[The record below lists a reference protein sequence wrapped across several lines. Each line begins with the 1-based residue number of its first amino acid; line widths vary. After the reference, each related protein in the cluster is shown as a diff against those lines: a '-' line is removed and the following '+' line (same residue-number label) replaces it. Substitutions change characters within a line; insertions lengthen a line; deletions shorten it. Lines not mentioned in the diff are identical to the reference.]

1 VTWPKKIERFR
12 EPVGWECK
20 DVPPDLILAV
30 MQHESGGV
38 PGREGGRGTKC
49 GMLPTASGGQV
60 EICRA
65 LGLMQIHPRTV
76 ASWNE
81 HGNETAFVEDMTGDD
96 ERAIRM
102 QIRIGCWYLAAC
114 VAGLHKY
121 YPESFPA
128 VSAIQADQNQLQC
141 ALIGYAVGLGALR
154 KKLDQLKE
162 ENKPLTY
169 EQLVK
174 SFPEWGKSQK
184 TGKWINRP
192 LHYAA
197 VVWDQYAKNQTGAT
211 IPTTPP
217 GLIAR
222 IGKAWNGGGWLLV
235 PVAAGLLWSLGKKD
249 ES

>member
-1 VTWPKKIERFR
+1 MTWPKKIERWR

-20 DVPPDLILAV
+20 DLPPDLVLAV
-30 MQHESGGV
+30 LQHESGGT
-38 PGREGGRGTKC
+38 PGREGSRGTKC

-60 EICRA
+60 EVCRA

-81 HGNETAFVEDMTGDD
+81 HGDEIAYLEDMTGDD

-102 QIRIGCWYLAAC
+102 QIRLGCWYLAAC
-114 VAGLHKY
+114 VAGLHKFD
-121 YPESFPA
+121 SKAFPS
-128 VSAIQADQNQLQC
+128 VSAAKAGQNQLQC
-141 ALIGYAVGLGALR
+141 ALIGYAVGLGAL
-154 KKLDQLKE
+154 KEKLEQLRS

-174 SFPEWGKSQK
+174 SFPEWGKSKK
-184 TGKWINRP
+184 TGEWINRP
-192 LHYAA
+192 LHYSA
-197 VVWDQYAKNQTGAT
+197 VVWDQYAKNATGGT
-211 IPTTPP
+211 ISTTPP

-235 PVAAGLLWSLGKKD
+235 PIVGAVLWGLGKRAD
-249 ES
+249 E

>member
-1 VTWPKKIERFR
+1 LTWPKKIDRWR

-20 DVPPDLILAV
+20 DLPPDLVLSV
-30 MQHESGGV
+30 LQHESGGT
-38 PGREGGRGTKC
+38 PGREGNRGTKC
-49 GMLPTASGGQV
+49 GILPTASGGKV
-60 EICRA
+60 EVCRA

-81 HGNETAFVEDMTGDD
+81 HGDEIAYLEDMTGDD
-96 ERAIRM
+96 ERAIRI

-114 VAGLHKY
+114 VAGLHKFD
-121 YPESFPA
+121 STAFPA
-128 VSAIQADQNQLQC
+128 VSASKANQNQLQC
-141 ALIGYAVGLGALR
+141 ALIGYAVGLGAL
-154 KKLDQLKE
+154 KEKLEQLRS

-174 SFPEWGKSQK
+174 SFPDWGKSKK

-197 VVWDQYAKNQTGAT
+197 VVWDQYALNATGGT
-211 IPTTPP
+211 ISTIPP
-217 GLIAR
+217 GLISR

-235 PVAAGLLWSLGKKD
+235 PIVGAVLWSWGKRDD
-249 ES
+249 E

>member
-1 VTWPKKIERFR
+1 
-12 EPVGWECK
+12 
-20 DVPPDLILAV
+20 

-38 PGREGGRGTKC
+38 PGREGGVGTKC

-96 ERAIRM
+96 ERAIRL

-121 YPESFPA
+121 YSKSFPA
-128 VSAIQADQNQLQC
+128 VSASQADQNQIQC

-154 KKLDQLKE
+154 QKLDQLKE

-174 SFPEWGKSQK
+174 SFPNWGKSQK

-197 VVWDQYAKNQTGAT
+197 VVWDQYAKNATGDT
-211 IPTTPP
+211 LSTTPP
-217 GLIAR
+217 GLVAR

-235 PVAAGLLWSLGKKD
+235 PIAAAVLASWGAKD
-249 ES
+249 E